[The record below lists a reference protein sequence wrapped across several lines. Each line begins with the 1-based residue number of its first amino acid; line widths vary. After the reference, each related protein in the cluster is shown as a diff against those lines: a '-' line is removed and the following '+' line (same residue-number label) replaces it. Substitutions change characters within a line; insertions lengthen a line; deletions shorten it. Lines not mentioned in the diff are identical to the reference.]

1 MGKHTRRGS
10 MAAAAT
16 IAAGLA
22 FGAAAATAAP
32 SSPNQDDEDFSWTT
46 VATNDGNK
54 NLYRVAGTDRV
65 STAIK
70 LMNASNKHWGHT
82 VIIARSDIFPDAL
95 AAAPLADV
103 MDAPI
108 LVSKPGSSIDSR
120 VLDAIDRRHF
130 HNVILLGGT
139 GVFTEAARAQL
150 EGMGLDVERQ
160 RGIDR
165 YETAVGIA
173 KRTARELAKRCE
185 AEGFVWKKT
194 VNVFLATGTDFPDA
208 LAAGA
213 AAADNDGVVLLTA
226 GTRMNA
232 STYEFLKKEWKTLP
246 EWSNGIEIH
255 TVGGQ
260 AERAAK
266 SSIEDIADTNTGAN
280 RYATAV
286 LLAGKYKHRIE
297 KIAVASGENH
307 ADGVVAGAWIANH
320 DGPLLLTANASLP
333 TVVSNY
339 LFKFADG
346 NTDVVVVGGTG
357 SVSRNVSDQIKN
369 LFLL

>member
-1 MGKHTRRGS
+1 MSSTTRRIS
-10 MAAAAT
+10 IAAAAALT
-16 IAAGLA
+16 GSLA
-22 FGAAAATAAP
+22 LGTGALAAP
-32 SSPNQDDEDFSWTT
+32 STPYQDDADCSWTS

-54 NLYRVAGTDRV
+54 HLYRVAGTDRV
-65 STAIK
+65 VTAIK
-70 LMNASNKHWGHT
+70 LMNATSKHWGKT

-95 AAAPLADV
+95 SAAPLADV
-103 MDAPI
+103 LDAPI

-120 VLDAIDRRHF
+120 VLDAIQRRHF
-130 HNVILLGGT
+130 DTVLLLGGT

-150 EGMGLDVERQ
+150 EKMGLDVERQ

-173 KRTARELAKRCE
+173 KRTARALAFRHA
-185 AEGFVWKKT
+185 AEGFTWDKT
-194 VNVFLATGTDFPDA
+194 VNVYLATGLDFPDA

-226 GTRMNA
+226 GSRMNA
-232 STYEFLKKEWKTLP
+232 STYEFLKNEWKLLP
-246 EWSNGIEIH
+246 EWANHIEIH
-255 TVGGQ
+255 TVGGA
-260 AERAAK
+260 AEKAAK
-266 SSIEDIADTNTGAN
+266 SSIEDIVDTNTGAN

-286 LLAGKYKHRIE
+286 MLANKYQHRIE

-307 ADGVVAGAWIANH
+307 ADGVVAGGWIANH

-346 NTDVVVVGGTG
+346 GTDVVVVGGTG
-357 SVSRNVSDQIKN
+357 SVSRNVSAQIAN